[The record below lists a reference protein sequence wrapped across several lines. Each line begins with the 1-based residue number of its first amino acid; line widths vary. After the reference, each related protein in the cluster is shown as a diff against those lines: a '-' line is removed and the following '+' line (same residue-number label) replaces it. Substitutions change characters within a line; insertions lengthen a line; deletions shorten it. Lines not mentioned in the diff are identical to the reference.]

1 MLEVKIKKLHKD
13 AVIPKYETVG
23 SVGMDLTAVSKEY
36 DGHGNVVFGT
46 GLAIQIPE
54 GYYADLR
61 PRSSISKYDL
71 VLVNSVGT
79 IDSDYRG
86 ELILKF
92 KPTSKLK
99 PHYYVVN
106 TMEVVLPEFHEEYNI
121 GDRIAQIVILPYPK
135 VSFVEVDELTETER
149 GTGGFGSTNK

>member
-1 MLEVKIKKLHKD
+1 MLEAKIKKLHKD

-36 DGHGNVVFGT
+36 DEHGNVVFGT
-46 GLAIQIPE
+46 GLAIQIPT

-71 VLVNSVGT
+71 VLANSVGT
-79 IDSDYRG
+79 IDADYRG

-92 KPTSKLK
+92 KPSDYFAINREDVYADGLT
-99 PHYYVVN
+99 Y
-106 TMEVVLPEFHEEYNI
+106 EV
-121 GDRIAQIVILPYPK
+121 GDRIGQIVILPYPK

>member
-23 SVGMDLTAVSKEY
+23 SAGMDLTATSKKYDEY
-36 DGHGNVVFGT
+36 GNVVFGT
-46 GLAIQIPE
+46 GISIQLPD

-71 VLVNSVGT
+71 VLANSVGT

-92 KPTSKLK
+92 KPTLRKSTWNNGV
-99 PHYYVVN
+99 YE
-106 TMEVVLPEFHEEYNI
+106 TDEVKEYEI
-121 GDRIAQIVILPYPK
+121 GDRIAQLVILPYPK

-149 GTGGFGSTNK
+149 GNGGFGSTNK

>member
-13 AVIPKYETVG
+13 AVIPKYETFG

-36 DGHGNVVFGT
+36 DEHGNVVFGT
-46 GLAIQIPE
+46 GISIQIPE

-71 VLVNSVGT
+71 VLANSVGT
-79 IDSDYRG
+79 IDADYRG

-92 KPTSKLK
+92 KPTLRKSTLCGGV
-99 PHYYVVN
+99 Y
-106 TMEVVLPEFHEEYNI
+106 EVDTVCEYDI
-121 GDRIAQIVILPYPK
+121 GDRVAQIVILPYPK
-135 VSFVEVDELTETER
+135 VYFVEVDELSETER

>member
-23 SVGMDLTAVSKEY
+23 SVGMDLTATSKKYDEY
-36 DGHGNVVFGT
+36 GNVVFGT
-46 GLAIQIPE
+46 GISIQIPD

-71 VLVNSVGT
+71 VLANSVGT

-92 KPTSKLK
+92 KPSV
-99 PHYYVVN
+99 YFGVN
-106 TMEVVLPEFHEEYNI
+106 RGDDDGVMYNV
-121 GDRIAQIVILPYPK
+121 GDRIAQLVILPYPK
-135 VSFVEVDELTETER
+135 VSFVEVDELSDTKR
-149 GTGGFGSTNK
+149 GTGGFGSTN